1 MLEHFHFIRP
11 MWLLALLPLALLA
24 WYAFRPANGGNA
36 WRRVVDARLLPLM
49 MATGARGV
57 SWSAA
62 SLVLIGWM
70 LATFAL
76 ADPTWD
82 LKPQPVFQTNAA
94 RVVVLDLSSSMNDA
108 DLKPSRLVRARYKIE
123 DVLAQAAEGQTAL
136 VAYAGDA
143 FTVAPLTRD
152 ANTIRSLLKVLEPDL
167 MPADGS
173 RADLGLSKAG
183 ELLHQ
188 AGVATGQILLIADG
202 VDPGK
207 SADTAR
213 AAARL
218 KSEGY
223 TVSVLGV
230 GTQDPL
236 PLTDEKGRLVRTD
249 TGGVQVPKLDVAA
262 LESVARAGG
271 GRYQAITDGGEGL
284 QSLLQ
289 AGAVRAQASAGQT
302 QAMAPAW
309 KERGPFIAVLL
320 LPLAALAFR
329 RNWLVSAALLAAL
342 AVPSQAAMAAT
353 WADAWQR
360 PDQQASKALAAGDY
374 AKAAA
379 VSPDDARRG
388 SAEYKRGN
396 YQLALEDFSRATGAD
411 ADYNRGNALARLGR
425 YQDAVTAYDKAIGE
439 SPSNDDAK
447 ANKAAVEAL
456 LKQKPPPSKS
466 QRQQQSASA
475 KDGSKPNSGNQSGGQ
490 GGSQQG
496 PAKPNPGGQAKSSQ
510 GSSGPGQSEG
520 SKEGESGG
528 KTSTPKR
535 DAQSRSSASN
545 AGKDGHATSAS
556 GPSAAQPAGN
566 DFAQAAQQVGK
577 SADGKTGEPDEHS
590 PRQPATSHAGNER
603 PESGAASAP
612 ASNANAQPIEGEEKL
627 AAEQWLR
634 RIPDDPGGLLRRK
647 FLYQYR
653 QRARQ
658 ADSGDE

>member
-262 LESVARAGG
+262 LEGDHRWRRGPAVAAPSRRGPRASKRRSDPGHGAGLEGARPLHRRAPLAIGSARVPAQLARERGLAGRAGRPVAGRDGRDLGRRVAAPRPAGVQGVGGWRLCEGRRRVAR
-271 GRYQAITDGGEGL
+271 
-284 QSLLQ
+284 
-289 AGAVRAQASAGQT
+289 
-302 QAMAPAW
+302 
-309 KERGPFIAVLL
+309 
-320 LPLAALAFR
+320 
-329 RNWLVSAALLAAL
+329 
-342 AVPSQAAMAAT
+342 
-353 WADAWQR
+353 
-360 PDQQASKALAAGDY
+360 
-374 AKAAA
+374 
-379 VSPDDARRG
+379 
-388 SAEYKRGN
+388 
-396 YQLALEDFSRATGAD
+396 
-411 ADYNRGNALARLGR
+411 
-425 YQDAVTAYDKAIGE
+425 
-439 SPSNDDAK
+439 
-447 ANKAAVEAL
+447 
-456 LKQKPPPSKS
+456 
-466 QRQQQSASA
+466 
-475 KDGSKPNSGNQSGGQ
+475 
-490 GGSQQG
+490 
-496 PAKPNPGGQAKSSQ
+496 
-510 GSSGPGQSEG
+510 
-520 SKEGESGG
+520 
-528 KTSTPKR
+528 
-535 DAQSRSSASN
+535 
-545 AGKDGHATSAS
+545 
-556 GPSAAQPAGN
+556 
-566 DFAQAAQQVGK
+566 
-577 SADGKTGEPDEHS
+577 
-590 PRQPATSHAGNER
+590 
-603 PESGAASAP
+603 
-612 ASNANAQPIEGEEKL
+612 
-627 AAEQWLR
+627 
-634 RIPDDPGGLLRRK
+634 
-647 FLYQYR
+647 
-653 QRARQ
+653 
-658 ADSGDE
+658 